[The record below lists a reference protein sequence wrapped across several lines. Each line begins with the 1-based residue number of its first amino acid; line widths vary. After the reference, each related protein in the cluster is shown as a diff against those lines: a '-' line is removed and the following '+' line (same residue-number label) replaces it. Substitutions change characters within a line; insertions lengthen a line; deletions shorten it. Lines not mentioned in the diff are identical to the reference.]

1 MKSAVSEHD
10 LEKKSM
16 GQNSKEV
23 WQEEYIWDFVDI
35 WNNRVTLCFN
45 PVGEKDT

>member
-1 MKSAVSEHD
+1 MKHPGVKCCLSTYWVSGDGQCSWDSRTKDMKSAVSEHD

-23 WQEEYIWDFVDI
+23 
-35 WNNRVTLCFN
+35 
-45 PVGEKDT
+45 